1 MIINYKEITNIINEN
16 DLNFIRIHLLST
28 VIKYEEII
36 KEEISNSK
44 TTNVIDIINK
54 NIGYMK
60 EDINDK
66 YASIIFTD
74 KEHVNKIE
82 NFYDGVSNIYLN
94 KFSK

>member
-1 MIINYKEITNIINEN
+1 MSVDYKEITNLINEN
-16 DLNFIRIHLLST
+16 ELNFIRIHLLST

-54 NIGYMK
+54 NIGCMK
-60 EDINDK
+60 EYINDK
-66 YASIIFTD
+66 YASLIFTD

-82 NFYDGVSNIYLN
+82 NFYDEVSKIYLN

>member
-1 MIINYKEITNIINEN
+1 MSIDYKEITDLINEN
-16 DLNFIRIHLLST
+16 ELNFIRIHLLST

-54 NIGYMK
+54 SIGCMK
-60 EDINDK
+60 KYIGDK
-66 YASIIFTD
+66 YGSLIFTD
-74 KEHVNKIE
+74 TEHVNKIE
-82 NFYDGVSNIYLN
+82 NFYDGVSKIYLN

>member
-1 MIINYKEITNIINEN
+1 MSIDYKEITNLINEN
-16 DLNFIRIHLLST
+16 KLNFIRIHLLST

-60 EDINDK
+60 EDINNK

-82 NFYDGVSNIYLN
+82 NFYDEVNKIYLN

>member
-1 MIINYKEITNIINEN
+1 MTKNYKEITNIINEN

-60 EDINDK
+60 KDINDK

-74 KEHVNKIE
+74 KEHANKIEKFYDDVNKI
-82 NFYDGVSNIYLN
+82 FLN
-94 KFSK
+94 KFLK

>member
-1 MIINYKEITNIINEN
+1 MSIDYKEITDLINEN
-16 DLNFIRIHLLST
+16 ELNFIRIHLLST

-54 NIGYMK
+54 NIGCMK
-60 EDINDK
+60 EYINDK
-66 YASIIFTD
+66 YASLIFTD
-74 KEHVNKIE
+74 KDHINKIE
-82 NFYDGVSNIYLN
+82 NFYDGVNKIYLN

>member
-1 MIINYKEITNIINEN
+1 MTKKYKEITNIINEN

-60 EDINDK
+60 EDINNK

-82 NFYDGVSNIYLN
+82 NFYDEVSKIYLN